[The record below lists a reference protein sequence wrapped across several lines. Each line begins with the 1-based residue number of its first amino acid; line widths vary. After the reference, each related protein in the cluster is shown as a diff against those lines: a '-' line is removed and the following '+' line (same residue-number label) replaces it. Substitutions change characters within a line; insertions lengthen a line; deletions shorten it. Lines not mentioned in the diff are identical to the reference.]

1 MRTNGNQTVPPPAP
15 ANFIRPGKRPLSSM
29 TPTIVLQDGKVKAAV
44 GASGGVNIIAGTI
57 EVYFFLKMDPL
68 SAVLAPRI
76 YHQLIPN
83 VVSYENWTT
92 VFNDHF
98 EITKE
103 TRVVLEKKAHVLMP
117 IVGGTIS
124 QFVVQESGMSELV
137 AVSDP
142 RKGGTPS
149 GY

>member
-1 MRTNGNQTVPPPAP
+1 M
-15 ANFIRPGKRPLSSM
+15 
-29 TPTIVLQDGKVKAAV
+29 QDGKVKAAV

-57 EVYFFLKMDPL
+57 EVYLNYLFLKMDPL